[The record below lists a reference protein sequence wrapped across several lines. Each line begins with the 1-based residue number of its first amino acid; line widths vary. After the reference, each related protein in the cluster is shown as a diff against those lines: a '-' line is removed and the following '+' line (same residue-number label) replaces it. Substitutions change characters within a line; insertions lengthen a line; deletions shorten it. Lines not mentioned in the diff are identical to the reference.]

1 MLCYDGQVHT
11 GADASQRGLRQ
22 LTFPYL
28 IQVLRREHREEP
40 QI

>member
-11 GADASQRGLRQ
+11 GAAASQWGLRQ
-22 LTFPYL
+22 PTFPYL
-28 IQVLRREHREEP
+28 IQVLRREDREEP